1 MCSRYCSTKFLIVIF
16 LLSPVEAR
24 AQNTADLSGIVALPN
39 GTCVSQAIVRL
50 EGTSIQNQTNDSGRF
65 HFTNIPIGTY
75 SLKVSRVG
83 FVPTSTNIT
92 LKNGHPAETVITVKE
107 KPVLISEIVVTG
119 TRTEK
124 ELSDVPI
131 PTTLIS
137 QKDIKSQSAIRLD
150 DVLAE
155 QTGLATTSFLG
166 TGIQVQGFDPAYT
179 LILVDGQPVI
189 GRNGGTLDLKRLNVG
204 NLKQIEIVKGPSS
217 ALYGSEALAGVINLI
232 TEAPTQPF
240 ELSLHSRYATHNALD
255 LGTNVETVLGN
266 LGASLYIQRSS
277 SDGFNHTPEN
287 PTLSAPSFVN
297 YGINP
302 KVTYQVS
309 PALDLTISSRV
320 SLETQKN
327 RTVITDMAGLFTDNF
342 TITDWSV
349 NSTGTYHFSPLVRL
363 SLRGYYAEYGTES
376 KIVSDITHIQAERTT
391 FDQHMMRGELE
402 SNATISVSY
411 IVTAG
416 GGYSQEQVQADRV
429 SGGIKDAS
437 TWYAYAQNEWIP
449 ASIFDLIVS
458 YRFDS
463 PSNYAA
469 RFSPKLSVLVKP
481 ADWISIRS
489 SVGSGFKA
497 PSFQQ
502 LYLDFT
508 NAQVGYSVFGATS
521 IKQSLALLD
530 ALGQIQNY
538 IIDPST
544 IQVIRP
550 EYSVA
555 YNLGIEATIGR
566 FALVKVGAYRND
578 VRDLIET
585 LPVANKTNGQQVFS
599 YFNLNKV
606 YTQGIETEV
615 KIFPVQY
622 FSITVGYQY
631 LEAIDVNV
639 LQQIR
644 DHKIFKF
651 GATGIARPVQEVE
664 YGGLFNRS
672 PHSGVVKLTYD
683 DPEAGTILSLRCTV
697 RDKYGDEDLN
707 GNGILDADSE
717 YVPGYALYNI
727 TLSQKLWTTISLL
740 FGAENIFNKT
750 NKKQIPSL
758 PGRIVYGGLSLEF

>member
-1 MCSRYCSTKFLIVIF
+1 LFSFLRTNAQGT
-16 LLSPVEAR
+16 EA
-24 AQNTADLSGIVALPN
+24 LSGRVILPN
-39 GTCVSQAIVRL
+39 GVAVSQAIVRL
-50 EGTSIQNQTNDSGRF
+50 EGTSFHDHTNDSGKF
-65 HFTNIPIGTY
+65 YINDIPIGTY
-75 SLKVSRVG
+75 QLTVNRIG
-83 FVPTSTNIT
+83 FSPTSTIVT
-92 LKNGHPAETVITVKE
+92 LKNGRTTEISITVKE
-107 KPVLISEIVVTG
+107 RAVIVSEVVVTG

-131 PTTLIS
+131 PTTLVS
-137 QKDIKSQSAIRLD
+137 QKDIKSQSAVRLD
-150 DVLAE
+150 DVLGE

-166 TGIQVQGFDPAYT
+166 TGVQVQGFDPAYT

-232 TEAPTQPF
+232 TETPSEPF
-240 ELSLHSRYATHNALD
+240 GFSIRSRYATHNSVD
-255 LGTNVETVLGN
+255 LGTNIQTMLGD

-302 KVTYQVS
+302 KLTYQVS
-309 PALDLTISSRV
+309 PTLDFNVSLRI

-327 RTVITDMAGLFTDNF
+327 KTVITDMPGLFTDNF

-349 NSTGTYHFSPLVRL
+349 NPAATYHFSPLVRL
-363 SLRGYYAEYGTES
+363 SMRGYYAEYGTES

-391 FDQHMMRGELE
+391 FDQRMMRGELE
-402 SNATISVSY
+402 SNATISASY

-416 GGYSQEQVQADRV
+416 GGYSLEKVQADRV
-429 SGGIKDAS
+429 SGGIQKAT

-449 ASIFDLIVS
+449 ASLFDLIVS

-463 PSNYAA
+463 PSNYAP
-469 RFSPKLSVLVKP
+469 RFSPKISALVKP
-481 ADWISIRS
+481 TDWISIRG

-502 LYLDFT
+502 LYMDFT
-508 NAQVGYSVFGATS
+508 NAQVGYSVFGTTS
-521 IKQSLALLD
+521 IKQSLAILD

-544 IQVIRP
+544 IQVIKP

-555 YNLGIEATIGR
+555 YNLGLEATIEQY
-566 FALVKVGAYRND
+566 ALIKVSAYHND
-578 VRDLIET
+578 VKDLIET

-599 YFNLNKV
+599 YFNLSKV

-615 KIFPVQY
+615 KIFPVEH
-622 FSITVGYQY
+622 FSVSVGYQY
-631 LEAIDVNV
+631 LEAIDVDV

-651 GATGIARPVQEVE
+651 GANGMARPVQEVE

-672 PHSGVVKLTYD
+672 PNSGIVKLTYD
-683 DPEAGTILSLRCTV
+683 NTDAGTIVSLRCTV
-697 RDKYGDEDLN
+697 RDKYGYEDLN
-707 GNGILDADSE
+707 GNGILDDPSE
-717 YVPGYALYNI
+717 YVPGYALYNVTANQNI
-727 TLSQKLWTTISLL
+727 SAPISLQL
-740 FGAENIFNKT
+740 GIENIFNYT

-758 PGRIVYGGLSLEF
+758 PGRIVYGGLSWEF

>member
-1 MCSRYCSTKFLIVIF
+1 MFSLVQ
-16 LLSPVEAR
+16 AR
-24 AQNTADLSGIVALPN
+24 AQNTEGLSGAVILPN
-39 GTCVSQAIVRL
+39 GSGVPQAIVRL
-50 EGTSIQNQTNDSGRF
+50 DGTLFRSQTNDSGKF
-65 HFTNIPIGTY
+65 YIEDIPIGTY
-75 SLKVSRVG
+75 SLTVNRIG
-83 FVPTSTNIT
+83 FSPSSTIVT
-92 LKNGHPAETVITVKE
+92 LKAGHPTEIFITVKE
-107 KPVLISEIVVTG
+107 KAVVVSEVVVTG

-124 ELSDVPI
+124 ELSDVPT
-131 PTTLIS
+131 PTTLVS
-137 QKDIKSQSAIRLD
+137 QKDIKSQSAVRLD
-150 DVLAE
+150 DVLGE

-166 TGIQVQGFDPAYT
+166 TGVQVQGFDPAYT

-232 TEAPTQPF
+232 TETPSEPF
-240 ELSLHSRYATHNALD
+240 GFSLRSRYATHNSID
-255 LGTNVETVLGN
+255 VGTNLQTMQGD
-266 LGASLYIQRSS
+266 LGASLYVQRSS

-302 KVTYQVS
+302 KITYQIS
-309 PALDLTISSRV
+309 PALDLKISSRV

-327 RTVITDMAGLFTDNF
+327 KTVITSLPGLFTDNF
-342 TITDWSV
+342 TITDWSM
-349 NSTGTYHFSPLVRL
+349 NPSATYHFNPLVQL
-363 SLRGYYAEYGTES
+363 SVRGYYAEYGTES
-376 KIVSDITHIQAERTT
+376 KIVSDMTHIQAERTT
-391 FDQHMMRGELE
+391 FDEHMMKGEFE
-402 SNATISVSY
+402 TNATIRASY

-416 GGYSQEQVQADRV
+416 GGYSLEKVQADRV
-429 SGGIKDAS
+429 SGGVQEAT

-449 ASIFDLIVS
+449 TSIFDLIVS

-469 RFSPKLSVLVKP
+469 RFSPKISTLVKP
-481 ADWISIRS
+481 TDWLSIRS
-489 SVGSGFKA
+489 SIGSGFKA

-521 IKQSLALLD
+521 IKQSLAALD

-544 IQVIRP
+544 IQIIKP

-555 YNLGIEATIGR
+555 YNLGVEATIGE

-578 VRDLIET
+578 VKDLIET

-599 YFNLNKV
+599 YFNLNTV

-615 KIFPVQY
+615 KIFPVEH
-622 FSITVGYQY
+622 FAVTVGYQY

-672 PHSGVVKLTYD
+672 PHSGVVKITYD
-683 DPEAGTILSLRCTV
+683 NTDAGTILSLRCTV
-697 RDKYGDEDLN
+697 RDKYGDQDLN
-707 GNGILDADSE
+707 GNGILDDASE
-717 YVPGYALYNI
+717 YVPGYALYNF
-727 TLSQKLWTTISLL
+727 TLNQKVWEPLSAQ
-740 FGAENIFNKT
+740 FGIDNIFNKT

-758 PGRIVYGGLSLEF
+758 PGRIVYGGLSLGF